1 MMAVQPVVT
10 ESNFNRVFI
19 VDDDDLFRESLGLNL
34 AEEGYEVVDFA
45 NGESALE
52 FMMSGEEAEAV
63 LQDWRMPGLDGL
75 AVLRRMRECR
85 IPTPVLL
92 LHVLRVQ
99 ISSAPTLTRGTRE
112 FRHKPAHIPT
122 TC

>member
-10 ESNFNRVFI
+10 ETNFNRVFI

-63 LQDWRMPGLDGL
+63 LLDWRMPGLDGL
-75 AVLRRMRECR
+75 ARESVGSGKSGAGGVVLGGGR
-85 IPTPVLL
+85 IIT
-92 LHVLRVQ
+92 
-99 ISSAPTLTRGTRE
+99 
-112 FRHKPAHIPT
+112 KK
-122 TC
+122 

>member
-10 ESNFNRVFI
+10 ETNFNRVFI

-63 LQDWRMPGLDGL
+63 LLDWRMQIGRATSELQSL
-75 AVLRRMRECR
+75 MRISYAVFCLKKKKIKNM
-85 IPTPVLL
+85 L
-92 LHVLRVQ
+92 
-99 ISSAPTLTRGTRE
+99 
-112 FRHKPAHIPT
+112 
-122 TC
+122 

>member
-10 ESNFNRVFI
+10 ETNFNRVFI

-63 LQDWRMPGLDGL
+63 LLAWRMPGRDDL
-75 AVLRRMRECR
+75 AVLRRKIGRASCRERVCQYVE
-85 IPTPVLL
+85 ISVL
-92 LHVLRVQ
+92 
-99 ISSAPTLTRGTRE
+99 AG
-112 FRHKPAHIPT
+112 
-122 TC
+122 